1 MTFPVKAFSGARQ
14 RIARQAIIFLLLLS
28 AIVSAAAADHDTYRD
43 ALVSGD
49 PARLSALIEA
59 DKQRLPLDENGV
71 TVLHRALHVYSAQR
85 LEMVRRLIAAGAD
98 VNAATRDGATPLH
111 WAGRFQFDDA
121 VPLLLKAG
129 ARVDARDENGATP
142 LFFSS
147 PVSARLLIAAGADP
161 LARDREGNVPLHR
174 NANPALLVAGINVRN
189 TAGLTPLH
197 YAALAGNME
206 SMKWL
211 LTHGADAKA
220 RTTSATHWL
229 SGTVSKA
236 FGPGTPLPANA
247 TALDLARIR
256 HQESRFNTSRYLD
269 VIKLLEQAR

>member
-1 MTFPVKAFSGARQ
+1 M
-14 RIARQAIIFLLLLS
+14 
-28 AIVSAAAADHDTYRD
+28 SAAAADHATYRD

-59 DKQRLPLDENGV
+59 DKRRLPMDENGV
-71 TVLHRALHVYSAQR
+71 TVLHRALHVYSGQR

-98 VNAATRDGATPLH
+98 VNAITRDGATPLH

-129 ARVDARDENGATP
+129 ARIDVRDENGATP

-147 PVSARLLIAAGADP
+147 PASARLLIAAGADP
-161 LARDREGNVPLHR
+161 LARDRDGNVPLHR
-174 NANPALLVAGINVRN
+174 NANPELLAAGINVRN

-197 YAALAGNME
+197 YAALAGNTE
-206 SMKWL
+206 SIKWL
-211 LTHGADAKA
+211 LAHGADTKA
-220 RTTSATHWL
+220 RTTSASHWL
-229 SGTVSKA
+229 SGLVSKA
-236 FGPGTPLPANA
+236 FGPGTPVPANA

-256 HQESRFNTSRYLD
+256 HRESRFTTSRHLD
-269 VIKLLEQAR
+269 AIKLLEQVR